1 LNRNKPLETKGLATF
16 GAGSNGLNGSE
27 LIIFNVL
34 RSVNLQRPRRVN
46 QSFTIMGHHHFTA
59 RSQLSRAVNDAER
72 RRCGEVIA
80 NTSKGL

>member
-16 GAGSNGLNGSE
+16 GAGSNGINGSE

-34 RSVNLQRPRRVN
+34 TAVNLQPARRVN
-46 QSFTIMGHHHFTA
+46 QSFTIMGHLHFTA
-59 RSQLSRAVNDAER
+59 RSQFSRAVDDAER
-72 RRCGEVIA
+72 RRRGEVIA